1 LPKIDFQLL
10 LALVAPLLVWPWL
23 PGWDRVHLQEGQFS
37 AFALIVFVP
46 IIEEVLFRGFLQG
59 WLLQKKMFR
68 QRLAGISRANG
79 LTSFSFAV
87 AHLWQH
93 ALGLIPGYFVVSL
106 LLGHFRERYHGILV
120 PVLLHG
126 YYNLGLIYFA
136 GAIQ

>member
-1 LPKIDFQLL
+1 
-10 LALVAPLLVWPWL
+10 
-23 PGWDRVHLQEGQFS
+23 
-37 AFALIVFVP
+37 VP

-79 LTSFSFAV
+79 LTSIGFAV

-106 LLGHFRERYHGILV
+106 LLGHFRERYRGILV

-126 YYNLGLIYFA
+126 YYNLGVIYFA
-136 GAIQ
+136 GASQ